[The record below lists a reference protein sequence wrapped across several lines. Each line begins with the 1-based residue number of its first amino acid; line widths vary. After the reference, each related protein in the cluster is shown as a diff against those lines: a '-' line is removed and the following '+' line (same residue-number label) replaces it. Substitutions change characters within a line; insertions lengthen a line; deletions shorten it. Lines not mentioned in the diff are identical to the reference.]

1 MRDEP
6 EFRAGLELFNA
17 GSFWH
22 AHEEWETL
30 WLRSAGDDRRF
41 IQGLIQVAAALVHW
55 ERGNPRGLALNWAK
69 ARRNLHGLPS
79 PYAGQE
85 LGSLARWM
93 DELEAGTRD
102 TAPTLMV

>member
-6 EFRAGLELFNA
+6 PFIAGLELFNA

-22 AHEEWETL
+22 AHEEWEAL

-55 ERGNPRGLALNWAK
+55 QRGNPRGLALNWAK

-79 PYAGQE
+79 PYAG
-85 LGSLARWM
+85 LDLAALADWM
-93 DELEAGTRD
+93 DAMAAGARD
-102 TAPTLMV
+102 AAPALMV